1 MYQVIIGSLSIATI
15 TEPDNLRD
23 LMSDGGQWIVDY
35 NDVNGNSI
43 LKELSSLQ
51 DCKNLI
57 YQKIQGF
64 EHLVKFVKQ

>member
-1 MYQVIIGSLSIATI
+1 MYQVVIGSLSIAII
-15 TEPDNLRD
+15 TEPDDN
-23 LMSDGGQWIVDY
+23 GQWIVDY

-43 LKELSSLQ
+43 VKELSSLE